1 MWRLLAAIFCLAAFS
16 GCALEPAGVASAT
29 APPTVTFENPMFIP
43 GTDFQRVWETIVD
56 VVDDYF
62 RIEREE
68 PVRLVGNVLTE
79 GRLDTFPEVSS
90 TIFEPWRR
98 DSATSYDKIEAT
110 LQTMRR
116 YAKIRVVPAE
126 GGFWVDVAVYKE
138 LENMAQPEQATAG
151 RATFPTE
158 STQVRIVN
166 PIGSQEMHLGWD
178 IPKGRDP
185 NLEQLMLCQ
194 LRSRLSGV
202 TPTYVGSSRQD
213 PPARPAR

>member
-1 MWRLLAAIFCLAAFS
+1 MWRLLAASFCLVALT
-16 GCALEPAGVASAT
+16 GCTLEPAGVASAV
-29 APPTVTFENPMFIP
+29 PSSPVTYENPVFIP
-43 GTDFQRVWETIVD
+43 GTDFQRVWETVVA

-90 TIFEPWRR
+90 TILEPWRR

-116 YAKIRVVPAE
+116 RAQVRVMPAE

-138 LENMAQPEQATAG
+138 LEDMVQPEQATAG

-158 STQVRIVN
+158 STQVRIIN
-166 PIGSQEMHLGWD
+166 PIGGQEMHQGW

-185 NLEQLMLCQ
+185 NLEQLMICQ
-194 LRSRLSGV
+194 LQSHLSGA
-202 TPTYVGSSRQD
+202 TPTYIGPTRQD
-213 PPARPAR
+213 PPAHLNP

>member
-1 MWRLLAAIFCLAAFS
+1 MWRLLAASFCLVALS
-16 GCALEPAGVASAT
+16 GCTLEPPGPASVST
-29 APPTVTFENPMFIP
+29 PSTVTFENPMFIP
-43 GTDFQRVWETIVD
+43 GTDFQRVWETVVD

-90 TIFEPWRR
+90 TMLEPWRH
-98 DSATSYDKIEAT
+98 DSVTSYDKLEAT

-116 YAKIRVVPAE
+116 RAQIRVMPAE

-138 LENMAQPEQATAG
+138 LEDMVQPEQATAG
-151 RATFPTE
+151 RATFPSE
-158 STQVRIVN
+158 STQVRIIN
-166 PIGSQEMHLGWD
+166 PIGGQEMHQGW

-185 NLEQLMLCQ
+185 NLEQLMICQ
-194 LRSRLSGV
+194 LQSRLCGV
-202 TPTYVGSSRQD
+202 TPTYISPSRQD
-213 PPARPAR
+213 PPARLKP

>member
-1 MWRLLAAIFCLAAFS
+1 MWRLLAVSSCLVALA
-16 GCALEPAGVASAT
+16 GCTLEPAGVASAV
-29 APPTVTFENPMFIP
+29 PSSTVTFENPIFIP

-90 TIFEPWRR
+90 TLLEPWRR
-98 DSATSYDKIEAT
+98 DSADSYDKIEAT

-116 YAKIRVVPAE
+116 RAQVRVMPAE
-126 GGFWVDVAVYKE
+126 GGFWVDLAVYKE
-138 LENMAQPEQATAG
+138 LENMVQPEQATAG

-158 STQVRIVN
+158 STQVRIIN
-166 PIGSQEMHLGWD
+166 PIGGQEAHQGW

-185 NLEQLMLCQ
+185 NLEQLMICQ
-194 LRSRLSGV
+194 LQSRLSGV
-202 TPTYVGSSRQD
+202 TPTYVGDRRQD
-213 PPARPAR
+213 PPAHPAP

>member
-1 MWRLLAAIFCLAAFS
+1 MWRLLAASFCLLAS
-16 GCALEPAGVASAT
+16 CGCTLEPPGTASAT
-29 APPTVTFENPMFIP
+29 ASSTVAFENPAFIP
-43 GTDFQRVWETIVD
+43 GTDYLRVWETVVD

-90 TIFEPWRR
+90 TILEPWRR
-98 DSATSYDKIEAT
+98 DSATSYDKVEAT
-110 LQTMRR
+110 LQSMRR
-116 YAKIRVVPAE
+116 RAQVRVMPAE

-138 LENMAQPEQATAG
+138 LEDVFQPEQATAG

-158 STQVRIVN
+158 STQVRIIN
-166 PIGSQEMHLGWD
+166 PVGGQEVHQGW

-185 NLEQLMLCQ
+185 NLEQLMICQ
-194 LRSRLSGV
+194 LQSRLSGV
-202 TPTYVGSSRQD
+202 TPTYIGGRRQD
-213 PPARPAR
+213 PPARLTP

>member
-1 MWRLLAAIFCLAAFS
+1 
-16 GCALEPAGVASAT
+16 
-29 APPTVTFENPMFIP
+29 MFIP

-68 PVRLVGNVLTE
+68 PVRLAGNVLTE

-90 TIFEPWRR
+90 TVLEPWRR
-98 DSATSYDKIEAT
+98 DTASSYDKTEAT

-116 YAKIRVVPAE
+116 RAQVRVMPAE
-126 GGFWVDVAVYKE
+126 GGFWVDLAVYKE
-138 LENMAQPEQATAG
+138 LEDMLQPEQATAG

-158 STQVRIVN
+158 STQIRIISAV
-166 PIGSQEMHLGWD
+166 GDQEMHQGW

-194 LRSRLSGV
+194 LQSRLSGA
-202 TPTYVGSSRQD
+202 TPTYIGDRRQD
-213 PPARPAR
+213 PPGRLKP